1 MKKITKRTVLTEEV
15 EYPEDFT
22 EKLEA
27 QLGLM
32 TTIMEDEGYE
42 DDEIEDAERNELLAI
57 YFASARA

>member
-1 MKKITKRTVLTEEV
+1 MKKITKLVEQ

-22 EKLEA
+22 ESLEA

-32 TTIMEDEGYE
+32 SSVMEEEGYE
-42 DDEIEDAERNELLAI
+42 ADEIEDAQRNELLAI

>member
-1 MKKITKRTVLTEEV
+1 MKKLTKREVLTAEV

-22 EKLEA
+22 ESLEA

-32 TTIMEDEGYE
+32 STIMEAEGYE

>member
-1 MKKITKRTVLTEEV
+1 MKKITKREIVEE
-15 EYPEDFT
+15 EYQEDFT

-32 TTIMEDEGYE
+32 SSVMEDEGYE
-42 DDEIEDAERNELLAI
+42 DDEIEDAQRNELLAI

>member
-1 MKKITKRTVLTEEV
+1 MKKLTKREVLTAEV

-22 EKLEA
+22 ESLEA

>member
-1 MKKITKRTVLTEEV
+1 MKKLTKREVEEQ

-22 EKLEA
+22 ESLEA